1 MKKSISFIL
10 LCAFIL
16 ILPMGICAENDID
29 YYDDYLLKCGFPEQ
43 ELKNLTDSNK
53 EFMVEYI
60 KEQGGNY
67 EFSDVDRKVKTVNSK
82 PQSRYIDPS
91 QLELSVY
98 YYEESNYVPQW
109 GKRYIAFPSFRWT
122 RKNTWAGLKPHVIVN
137 DSFSYC
143 VDPNSMEILPG
154 SSRLTIDYYVID
166 TNGHIEK
173 KTLKRP
179 TDSTWASDTYRIPK
193 GPSVYANSGMASF
206 TFRRLEDSPYADTI
220 LLHYVNDTSSDNKTV
235 YTLTLED
242 IFKITVSSEDDSF
255 EETSE
260 RLQMIYKNKK

>member
-1 MKKSISFIL
+1 MKRGVSFIL
-10 LCAFIL
+10 LCIFIL
-16 ILPMGICAENDID
+16 GLPMGICAENDTD

-67 EFSDVDRKVKTVNSK
+67 EFSDVDKKVKTVNSK

-109 GKRYIAFPSFRWT
+109 GKRYIAFPSFKWT
-122 RKNTWAGLKPHVIVN
+122 RTNTWAGLKPHIIRN

-143 VDPNSMEILPG
+143 VDPNSVEILPG
-154 SSRLTIDYYVID
+154 SSRLTVDYFIPD

-173 KTLKRP
+173 KTLRRP
-179 TDSTWASDTYRIPK
+179 TNATWSGDTYRIPTSHPLY
-193 GPSVYANSGMASF
+193 GNSGMASF
-206 TFRRLEDSPYADTI
+206 VFKRLEDSPYADKI
-220 LLHYVNDTSSDNKTV
+220 LLHYVNDTSFNRNTIYSVKIK
-235 YTLTLED
+235 D
-242 IFKITVSSEDDSF
+242 ILDITVSSEQDSF

-260 RLQMIYKNKK
+260 RLRMVYKNKK